1 MKEENNN
8 LNNESID
15 AFPIPEGS
23 VILENEKILN
33 LSQLAILAIKKV
45 ISERGINLKLKN
57 KKNFTDQ
64 DCILE
69 INNFSIQIVSGISS
83 DSLVVPLKRWY
94 KINVLL
100 R

>member
-57 KKNFTDQ
+57 KKNFTEQ

-69 INNFSIQIVSGISS
+69 INNFSIQVVFTGISS
-83 DSLVVPLKRWY
+83 DSLVVPLKRW
-94 KINVLL
+94 
-100 R
+100 